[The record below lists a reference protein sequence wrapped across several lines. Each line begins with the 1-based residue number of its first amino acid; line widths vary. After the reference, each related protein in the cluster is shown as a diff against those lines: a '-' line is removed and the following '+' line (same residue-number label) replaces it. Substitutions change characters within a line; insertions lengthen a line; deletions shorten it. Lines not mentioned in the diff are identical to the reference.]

1 MASHRLTRRAER
13 DLKRVLT
20 YTRDPFGTNQTQA
33 YAAGFERMFGLLAEF
48 PRIGIPADDLKP
60 RYRLFRFEAHYIFYT
75 EETDYILIRAIIHTS
90 QNLRRALF
98 R

>member
-13 DLKRVLT
+13 DLKRVLA
-20 YTRDPFGTNQTQA
+20 YTRDTFGTYQTQA
-33 YAAGFERMFGLLAEF
+33 YAAGLDRMFGLIAEF

-60 RYRLFRFEAHYIFYT
+60 RYRRFRFEAHYIFYT
-75 EETDYILIRAIIHTS
+75 EETDHILIRAIIHTA
-90 QNLRRALF
+90 QNLRPALF